1 MIQRR
6 FLSSLFR
13 NDRRRTLSRIVVVL
27 LAGIIVVGLA
37 DGSCDPLA
45 AFDGLAIFSAQQPLS
60 SDACAGSCVPDC
72 FCCSTTVPA
81 AAVFSMQEFDLP
93 SEQPVLAVDS
103 TRPGFPPGLDHVP
116 IPTR

>member
-6 FLSSLFR
+6 LLSSLFR
-13 NDRRRTLSRIVVVL
+13 SDRRRILARIVVVL
-27 LAGIIVVGLA
+27 LAGVIVVGLA

-45 AFDGLAIFSAQQPLS
+45 AFDGLAIVSAQQSLS

-72 FCCSTTVPA
+72 FCCSTTVPTTA
-81 AAVFSMQEFDLP
+81 AFSVREFDP
-93 SEQPVLAVDS
+93 VSEQPVQAADS
-103 TRPGFPPGLDHVP
+103 ARPGFPPGLDHVP